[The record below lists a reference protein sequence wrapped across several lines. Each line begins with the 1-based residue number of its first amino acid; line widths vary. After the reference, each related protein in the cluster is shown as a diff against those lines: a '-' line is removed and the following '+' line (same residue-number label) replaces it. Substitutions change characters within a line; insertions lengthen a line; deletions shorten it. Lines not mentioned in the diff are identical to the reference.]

1 LALKTLSD
9 GRILIEAGSK
19 KEIETLG
26 GKIQERFEEE
36 LEINIQEL
44 RNPRIVIFNITNDG
58 TLESA
63 KDTLT

>member
-1 LALKTLSD
+1 MALKTLSD

>member
-1 LALKTLSD
+1 LSD